1 MNLTCLLVGEKITTS
16 SLPRISMA
24 ICYRVV
30 VAAAEAA
37 AAL

>member
-1 MNLTCLLVGEKITTS
+1 MNLTWILVGEKVTTS
-16 SLPRISMA
+16 SQPRISMA